1 MNDTQY
7 VVKKIYILFII
18 FNSIILIIEVYCII
32 RQTFITIIDHAKFPG
47 LKKSTSK
54 ITTTTRVLQN
64 KVKDTNTRLEHVWSF
79 LPAGI
84 YLFKFNKGNTRTMCE
99 ICPKFIIKAP
109 ERRHW
114 RRSGVS
120 IVNFEHMLHLFL
132 VFPCSLSK
140 GRLGLFV

>member
-32 RQTFITIIDHAKFPG
+32 RQTFITIIDHVKFPG

-64 KVKDTNTRLEHVWSF
+64 KVKDTNTRLEHV
-79 LPAGI
+79 
-84 YLFKFNKGNTRTMCE
+84 
-99 ICPKFIIKAP
+99 
-109 ERRHW
+109 
-114 RRSGVS
+114 
-120 IVNFEHMLHLFL
+120 
-132 VFPCSLSK
+132 
-140 GRLGLFV
+140 